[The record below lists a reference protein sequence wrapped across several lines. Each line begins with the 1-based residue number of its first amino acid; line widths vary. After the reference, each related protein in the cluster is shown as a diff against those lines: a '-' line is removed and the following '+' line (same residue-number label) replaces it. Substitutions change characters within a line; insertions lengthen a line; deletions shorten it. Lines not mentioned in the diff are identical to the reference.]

1 MTAMPKRAHDDDKE
15 ARRAI
20 KRERLDAKRAQKA
33 EAKRDRINATLR
45 LSTAQ
50 SEKPKPARP
59 DERTTAKKPRLLSTM
74 LVREKGVRVL
84 DLRVGRGDAVTATS
98 NVRIEYVGRLD
109 NERGAVFDEGVI
121 TCALAR
127 SSRRSVIEGWTIG
140 LSGARVGGKRRLII
154 PPVAGYGMEA
164 QGKAIPAGSTL
175 CFDVKV
181 LPGCG
186 LRAANSAGD
195 AAAAVGDDDSEPC
208 PDLVPIPEPGVR
220 FALPSG

>member
-1 MTAMPKRAHDDDKE
+1 MPKRAHDDDKE

-45 LSTAQ
+45 LSTAP

-186 LRAANSAGD
+186 LKAGD
-195 AAAAVGDDDSEPC
+195 AAAAAAEGGDDSEAC
-208 PDLVPIPEPGVR
+208 PDLVPFPEPGPKAR
-220 FALPSG
+220 FAPPSG

>member
-1 MTAMPKRAHDDDKE
+1 MPKRERGDDKE
-15 ARRAI
+15 ARRAA

-33 EAKRDRINATLR
+33 EAKRDRINAALR
-45 LSTAQ
+45 ISTAAP
-50 SEKPKPARP
+50 EEPTPAPP
-59 DERTTAKKPRLLSTM
+59 DERTTAAKKKPKLLKPM
-74 LVREKGVRVL
+74 LVREKGVRIL
-84 DLRVGRGDAVTATS
+84 DLRVGRGDAVTTTS
-98 NVRIEYVGRLD
+98 HVRIEYVGRLD

-127 SSRRSVIEGWTIG
+127 TSKRSVIEGWTIG

-186 LRAANSAGD
+186 LKAGD
-195 AAAAVGDDDSEPC
+195 AAAAAAEGGDDDSEAC
-208 PDLVPIPEPGVR
+208 PDLVPFPEPGPKAR
-220 FALPSG
+220 FAPPSG